1 MAYQAVVPL
10 VSPTPPARPLR
21 VLIVEDVPADAWM
34 IRKELG
40 RAGYT
45 VEWSRVDSELAY
57 RAALNPQIDVI
68 LSDCKMPGF
77 SSGRALEILRD
88 SGLDVPFILVSGT
101 IGEEAAADLMRLG
114 AADFIS
120 KDKRSR
126 LGMAVTRAMAEAR
139 VRRERS
145 GAIESL
151 RGAEA
156 LYRGLFE
163 NSVDGI
169 FQSNLDGRVVMAN
182 AAYMRILEVASIDQL
197 GERTF
202 DHGLLEPDRT
212 ELAERLRLEGRVQ
225 GFECRCQLGNGVLLW
240 LNMSVRKVTGAD
252 GALAYYE
259 GSVQDATSRKLAE
272 TALIRS
278 ESQLERTI
286 NQLRQTQESVIAK
299 ERLHALGEMSSGIAH
314 DFNNSLSPIVGLSDL
329 LITYPKLLADQD
341 KALKFL
347 QTINQAGR
355 DAAKVVSRLRDFYR
369 PADDVDESEV
379 FSLKQV
385 VEQAIEFTQ
394 PRWGDQA
401 MATDTKYKISTS
413 LKDVKV
419 VGQPS
424 EMREMLVNLIF
435 NALDAMPAGGEL
447 AIRIDG
453 VSNQPEKVRLE
464 VKDTGVGMTAEVRR
478 HCLEPFFTT
487 KGAHG
492 TGLGLATSFGIAK
505 RHHGELEIESE
516 PGRGTRVIVTLPA
529 AGDVWPDEKTPG
541 LHAPSTPRPL
551 RILVIDDEAAV
562 RDVIAE
568 YLRADGHRADL
579 ADGGASGLGWINAG
593 AYDLIITDRAMPDM
607 SGEHL
612 ALEAKRIAPQTPVL
626 MLTGFGEFMN
636 AAGERPAG
644 VDAVASKPI
653 TIRALREVV
662 ARLALPPASISLAVG
677 VV

>member
-1 MAYQAVVPL
+1 MAYQAVAPRTSPL
-10 VSPTPPARPLR
+10 PSARPLR

-34 IRKELG
+34 TRKELS

-45 VEWSRVDSELAY
+45 VEWSRVDGEVAY
-57 RAALNPQIDVI
+57 RAALNARLDVI

-77 SSGRALEILRD
+77 SSGRALEILRE
-88 SGLDVPFILVSGT
+88 SRLDVPLIVVSGT
-101 IGEEAAADLMRLG
+101 IGEEAAADLMRQG
-114 AADFIS
+114 AADFIP
-120 KDKRSR
+120 KDKRGR
-126 LGMAVTRAMAEAR
+126 LGMAVARAMAEAR
-139 VRRERS
+139 LRRERS
-145 GAIESL
+145 GAIDSL
-151 RGAEA
+151 RDAEA

-182 AAYMRILEVASIDQL
+182 AAYLRILEVASIDQL
-197 GERTF
+197 GDRTF
-202 DHGLLEPDRT
+202 YQGLLEPDRIG
-212 ELAERLRLEGRVQ
+212 LAERLQLDGRVQ

-240 LNMSVRKVTGAD
+240 LNMSVRKIIGAD
-252 GALAYYE
+252 GSLAYYE

-278 ESQLERTI
+278 ESQLERTL

-329 LITYPKLLADQD
+329 LITYPKLLADHD

-369 PADDVDESEV
+369 PADDVDEIEV

-401 MATDTKYKISTS
+401 MATDTKYKIVAS
-413 LKDVKV
+413 LKDVRV
-419 VGQPS
+419 AGQPS

-447 AIRIDG
+447 AITIDG

-464 VKDTGVGMTAEVRR
+464 VKDTGVGMTAEVKRR
-478 HCLEPFFTT
+478 CLEPFFTT

-505 RHHGELEIESE
+505 RHHGEIEIESE
-516 PGRGTRVIVTLPA
+516 PGHGTRVIVTLPA
-529 AGDVWPDEKTPG
+529 AADVSTDEKTW

-568 YLRADGHRADL
+568 YLRADGHHADL
-579 ADGGASGLGWINAG
+579 AEGGASGLGWINSG
-593 AYDLIITDRAMPDM
+593 DYDLIITDRAMSDM

-612 ALEAKRIAPQTPVL
+612 ALEAKRIAPRTPIL

-662 ARLALPPASISLAVG
+662 GRLTLPPASISLAVG

>member
-1 MAYQAVVPL
+1 MPQHEVVPFD
-10 VSPTPPARPLR
+10 VPMPSNKPLR

-34 IRKELG
+34 IRKELS

-45 VEWSRVDSELAY
+45 VEWSRVEGEVAY
-57 RAALNPQIDVI
+57 RAALNPRLDVI

-77 SSGRALEILRD
+77 TSGRALKVLRD

-101 IGEEAAADLMRLG
+101 IGEEAAAELMRQG
-114 AADFIS
+114 AADFIP
-120 KDKRSR
+120 KDKRGR
-126 LGMAVTRAMAEAR
+126 LGMAVERAMAEAKL
-139 VRRERS
+139 RRERLD
-145 GAIESL
+145 AIESL
-151 RGAEA
+151 RSAEA

-169 FQSNLDGRVVMAN
+169 FQSNPDGRVVMAN
-182 AAYMRILEVASIDQL
+182 AAYLRILEVASIDQL
-197 GERTF
+197 GDRTF
-202 DHGLLEPDRT
+202 DHGLLEPHRT
-212 ELAERLRLEGRVQ
+212 ELAERLQFDGRVH
-225 GFECRCQLGNGVLLW
+225 GFECRCQLGSGVLLW
-240 LNMSVRKVTGAD
+240 LNMSVRRVIGPD
-252 GALAYYE
+252 GSVAYYE

-278 ESQLERTI
+278 ESQLERAI
-286 NQLRQTQESVIAK
+286 NQLRLTQESVIAK

-329 LITYPKLLADQD
+329 LITYPNLLADHD

-369 PADDVDESEV
+369 PADDVHEIEV

-401 MATDTKYKISTS
+401 MATDTKYKIVTS
-413 LKDVKV
+413 LKDVRV
-419 VGQPS
+419 AGQPS

-435 NALDAMPAGGEL
+435 NALDAMPLGGEL
-447 AIRIDG
+447 AITIDG
-453 VSNQPEKVRLE
+453 VSNQPEKIRLE

-478 HCLEPFFTT
+478 RCLEPFFTT

-505 RHHGELEIESE
+505 RHHGEIEIESE
-516 PGRGTRVIVTLPA
+516 PGHGTRVIVTLPPA
-529 AGDVWPDEKTPG
+529 AEVSPNEKTSG
-541 LHAPSTPRPL
+541 LPPHSTARSL
-551 RILVIDDEAAV
+551 RILVIDDEAVV

-568 YLRADGHRADL
+568 YLQADGHHADL
-579 ADGGASGLGWINAG
+579 ADGGASGLGWINSG

-612 ALEAKRIAPQTPVL
+612 ALEAKRIAPQTPIL
-626 MLTGFGEFMN
+626 MLTGFGEIMN
-636 AAGERPAG
+636 GAGERPAG

-662 ARLALPPASISLAVG
+662 GRLTLSPSSTSLAVG